1 VIKISKPRIVHEP
14 GYTRLE
20 SEVDVD
26 LLKRHLFFRV
36 AEPYGSFLCP
46 ERSDAFLVALLF
58 HAMEHGHDIRI
69 DGTLDAQL
77 FYQIESTLLDFLIS
91 IYPERG
97 LHRCRITATLDG
109 GQLPNENASGTGI
122 SCGIDSLAAVA
133 RQGEAKFGPMRL
145 THLCFFNTGSH
156 GETGSPAELQL
167 FEDRRERSRDFCT
180 AAGYPFVEVVSNLS
194 ELVDPNFGL
203 THTYRNISA
212 VLALQKLFAS
222 YYYASAYTAPSFLE
236 HTDDP
241 AYFEILL
248 LPLLS
253 TRNTRFYSA
262 ETTVGRFDKTRL
274 VADYPLSRNFL
285 NVCNVQNINCG
296 KCNKCLRTLLA
307 LDALGKLDDF
317 TAVFDIPS
325 YRANRS
331 RHLAYHFERYLEGEH
346 SHLELHPHIKGQLGF
361 REILGGSLA
370 RGIAIG
376 KDQLRRHKPL
386 HAFLRRL
393 LKSSRT

>member
-1 VIKISKPRIVHEP
+1 MITISKPRIIQEP
-14 GYTRLE
+14 GYARLE
-20 SEVDVD
+20 ADVDVD
-26 LLKRHLFFRV
+26 GLPRPLFFRV
-36 AEPYGSFLCP
+36 ADQYASFLCP

-58 HAMEHGHDIRI
+58 HAMDHGHDVQIN
-69 DGTLDAQL
+69 GTLDAQL

-109 GQLPNENASGTGI
+109 GPLPNENASGTGI

-133 RQGEAKFGPMRL
+133 RQSQAVYGPMSL

-156 GETGSPAELQL
+156 GETGTPAELQL
-167 FEDRRERSRDFCT
+167 FEDRRKRSRDFCA

-212 VLALQKLFAS
+212 VLVLQKLFAS

-296 KCNKCLRTLLA
+296 RCNKCLRTLLA

-325 YRANRS
+325 YRAHR
-331 RHLAYHFERYLEGEH
+331 RQHLAYHYDRYLEGEH
-346 SHLELHPHIKGQLGF
+346 SHLELHPHIKNQLGF
-361 REILGGSLA
+361 REILGGSIA
-370 RGIAIG
+370 RGTAIG
-376 KDQLRRHKPL
+376 KDQLRRYKLL
-386 HAFLRRL
+386 HAFLKRL
-393 LKSSRT
+393 IKPSRN